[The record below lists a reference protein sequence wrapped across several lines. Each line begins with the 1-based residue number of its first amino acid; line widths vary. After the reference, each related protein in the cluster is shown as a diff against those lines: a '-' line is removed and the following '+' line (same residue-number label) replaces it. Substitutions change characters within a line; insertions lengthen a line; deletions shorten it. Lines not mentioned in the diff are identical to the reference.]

1 MDKKYMLAALLL
13 MGMTV
18 MSTMAFTIT
27 PSTGDA
33 PNVYSY
39 SSSTGDTTADSIKVK
54 PWGTSKKVKII
65 VGITDDADSD
75 AFNLMFDLERS
86 GPSYD
91 FSGYTFTAS
100 TGTLDETSKSEG
112 HIEVTDIAD
121 GTATVTLTVEHSSSS
136 TYENLTALL
145 VSVDG

>member
-65 VGITDDADSD
+65 GGITDDADSD

-86 GPSYD
+86 GPNYD

>member
-18 MSTMAFTIT
+18 ISTMAFTIT
-27 PSTGDA
+27 PSTEEA

-39 SSSTGDTTADSIKVK
+39 STTTGDTTADSIKVK
-54 PWGTSKKVKII
+54 PWGSAKKVKII
-65 VGITDDADSD
+65 IGIDDDADSD
-75 AFNLMFDLERS
+75 AFNLLFDLERS
-86 GPSYD
+86 GPSND
-91 FSGYTFTAS
+91 FSGYTFTVS
-100 TGTLDETSKSEG
+100 TGTLDQTAKSEG
-112 HIEVTDIAD
+112 HIEVTGIAD

-145 VSVDG
+145 VSVEG

>member
-18 MSTMAFTIT
+18 ISTMAFTIT
-27 PSTGDA
+27 PGTGDA

-39 SSSTGDTTADSIKVK
+39 STTTGDTTADSIKVE
-54 PWGTSKKVKII
+54 PWGSAKKVKII

-75 AFNLMFDLERS
+75 AFNLIFDLERS
-86 GPSYD
+86 GPSND

-100 TGTLDETSKSEG
+100 TGTLDETAKSEG
-112 HIEVTDIAD
+112 HIEVTGIAD
-121 GTATVTLTVEHSSSS
+121 GIATVTLTVEHSSSS
-136 TYENLTALL
+136 TYEELTALI

>member
-18 MSTMAFTIT
+18 ISTMAFTIT
-27 PSTGDA
+27 PSTEDA
-33 PNVYSY
+33 LNVYSY

-54 PWGTSKKVKII
+54 PWGTAKKVKII
-65 VGITDDADSD
+65 IGIADDVDSD
-75 AFNLMFDLERS
+75 AFNLLFDLERS

-100 TGTLDETSKSEG
+100 TGTLDQTSKSEG
-112 HIEVTDIAD
+112 HIEVTGIAD

-145 VSVDG
+145 VSVED

>member
-1 MDKKYMLAALLL
+1 MDKKYLLAALLL

-86 GPSYD
+86 GPNYD